1 MLRTLRTFI
10 SQLDLNYHGQ
20 NFYVENFKNIYIT
33 DIYKYY
39 SHFLR
44 NPTLFQQT
52 FYRALNLCRFL
63 AICVTYRL

>member
-1 MLRTLRTFI
+1 MLRSFMLRTLRTFI

-20 NFYVENFKNIYIT
+20 NFYVENFKNIYIA

-44 NPTLFQQT
+44 NPTLFQK
-52 FYRALNLCRFL
+52 
-63 AICVTYRL
+63 TYPTASHSPVGQ

>member
-20 NFYVENFKNIYIT
+20 NFNVENFKNIYIT

-52 FYRALNLCRFL
+52 YPTASHSP
-63 AICVTYRL
+63 VGQ